1 MLDLAL
7 IGQVLLWLIVI
18 GVFLASGQAS
28 IYHPLTIYLAFHAV
42 VFVLRP
48 LLVIGLGFD
57 EEWIYMDF
65 EPSAVHLVRSLAAS
79 SLGLVIFA
87 ITSLAVGRTK
97 THFTVSI
104 PSQFSTAQVRGLTI
118 TTILLAPLILY
129 SAREAVGGGM
139 AGRFIGGTFVMM
151 GASGYTLEAQYMAGP
166 IICAWL
172 AVTRFRWPAL
182 VLLVPWIL
190 FRSYAGLARWTIVLL
205 LIAIGLVYA
214 WQKRSKWP
222 AARVILVVIPV
233 FLLFR
238 TLGDNR
244 AYFQQLWAGERQLE
258 EVGQPGLTRFE
269 KFKAKYDNPDFA
281 NFDFLTFIVA
291 IVPERTGT
299 YNYFSQY
306 LALFTEPIPRKLWP
320 GKPAGAPVSFFNL
333 NRYGDFLG
341 RTYSLVGDGWISG
354 GWIGVVVTTA
364 VTGVLLGLAHRWFWR
379 NSGDPWR
386 SLVYLVGLAMLPQ
399 WFRDGSIS
407 IAKFLFWNLSPLLI
421 WACISWLMGS
431 RLAPAYSVLLPRGA
445 KLALVPAA
453 SPKAISGEH

>member
-1 MLDLAL
+1 MLELAL

-18 GVFLASGQAS
+18 GVFLAIGQAS

-57 EEWIYMDF
+57 EEWMYMGF
-65 EPSAVHLVRSLAAS
+65 EPSAVHLIRSLAAS
-79 SLGLVIFA
+79 STGLVIFA
-87 ITSLAVGRTK
+87 ITSLAAGRTR
-97 THFTVSI
+97 THFPDPV
-104 PSQFSTAQVRGLTI
+104 PAQFSTVQLRALIV
-118 TTILLAPLILY
+118 TTVLLAPLILY
-129 SAREAVGGGM
+129 SARQAVSGGM
-139 AGRFIGGTFVMM
+139 QGSNIGGTFVLT
-151 GASGYTLEAQYMAGP
+151 GASGYTLEAQFMAGP

-172 AVTRFRWPAL
+172 AVTRFRWQAL
-182 VLLVPWIL
+182 ALLLPWII

-205 LIAIGLVYA
+205 LIAIALVYG

-222 AARVILVVIPV
+222 PAWAILVAIPAYV
-233 FLLFR
+233 LFH
-238 TLGDNR
+238 TLGANR

-258 EVGQPGLTRFE
+258 EVGQPGATRFE

-281 NFDFLTFIVA
+281 NFDYLTFIVA
-291 IVPERTGT
+291 VVPERTGT

-341 RTYSLVGDGWISG
+341 RTYSLVGDGWMSG
-354 GWIGVVVTTA
+354 GWIGVA
-364 VTGVLLGLAHRWFWR
+364 VTLGIAGLLLGFTHRWFWR
-379 NSGDPWR
+379 NSGNPWR

-407 IAKFLFWNLSPLLI
+407 IAKFLFWNLSPLLL
-421 WACISWLMGS
+421 WAGISWLMGS
-431 RLAPAYSVLLPRGA
+431 RLAPSYSVLLPRGA
-445 KLALVPAA
+445 KLALV
-453 SPKAISGEH
+453 SGTTGNPRKNE

>member
-1 MLDLAL
+1 MLELAL
-7 IGQVLLWLIVI
+7 IGQVLLWFIVI
-18 GVFLASGQAS
+18 GVFIASGQAS
-28 IYHPLTIYLAFHAV
+28 IYHPLSIYLAFHAV
-42 VFVLRP
+42 VFILRP
-48 LLVIGLGFD
+48 LLVIVLGFN

-65 EPSAVHLVRSLAAS
+65 EPSAVHLIRSLAAS

-87 ITSLAVGRTK
+87 LTSLAVGRTK
-97 THFTVSI
+97 TQFSISI
-104 PSQFSTAQVRGLTI
+104 PPQFSNTQLRGLI
-118 TTILLAPLILY
+118 VTTILLAPLILY
-129 SAREAVGGGM
+129 SAREAMSGGM
-139 AGRFIGGTFVMM
+139 QGRHIGGTFVLT
-151 GASGYTLEAQYMAGP
+151 GASGYTLEAQFMAGP

-172 AVTRFRWPAL
+172 AVTRFRWQAL
-182 VLLVPWIL
+182 ALLLPWIM

-205 LIAIGLVYA
+205 LIAIALVYS

-222 AARVILVVIPV
+222 PAWAMLAVIPAY
-233 FLLFR
+233 LLFH

-244 AYFQQLWAGERQLE
+244 AYFQQLWAGERQME
-258 EVGQPGLTRFE
+258 EVGTPGATALE

-354 GWIGVVVTTA
+354 GWIGVA
-364 VTGVLLGLAHRWFWR
+364 VTMAVAGFLLGLAHRWFWR
-379 NSGDPWR
+379 NSGNPWR

-399 WFRDGSIS
+399 WFRDGSIT
-407 IAKFLFWNLSPLLI
+407 IAKFLFWNLSPLIL
-421 WACISWLMGS
+421 WAGISWLMGS
-431 RLAPAYSVLLPRGA
+431 RLTPAYSVLLPRGA
-445 KLALVPAA
+445 KLALA
-453 SPKAISGEH
+453 SGTTPNQTKIE